1 MGLVV
6 IITSI
11 KCTKLVVDRAGG
23 DCYQGYGAGGDKN
36 SITIL
41 GPVVII
47 PIIMANWHWRLVIT
61 KQQYDIKI
69 VKNILYKNMILLN
82 NNI

>member
-1 MGLVV
+1 MIKGMELVVNPIIKKLKVMGLVV

-47 PIIMANWHWRLVIT
+47 PIIMANWH
-61 KQQYDIKI
+61 
-69 VKNILYKNMILLN
+69 
-82 NNI
+82 